1 VGEAENRAVIDR
13 LYERVWISEEHDFSV
28 MDASFAADA
37 VLEYPQSGERIRGA
51 ANIRAAEEDYAQLP
65 GVTVRRT
72 LVAGD
77 LAVVEATLD
86 YQGEPYDEVSI
97 FEFRDGLIVRHTSYF
112 AQPFEPSERR
122 ARWVE
127 QI

>member
-1 VGEAENRAVIDR
+1 MGEAENRAVIDR

-28 MDASFAADA
+28 MDASFASDA
-37 VLEYPQSGERIRGA
+37 VLEHPQSGERIRGA
-51 ANIRAAEEDYAQLP
+51 AKIR
-65 GVTVRRT
+65 
-72 LVAGD
+72 
-77 LAVVEATLD
+77 
-86 YQGEPYDEVSI
+86 PYEEVSI